1 MAVKVG
7 TLPAITPQ
15 VCEHDRFGK
24 IRVIGD
30 SDNPLF
36 CLSDACKMLGLPQVA
51 KVVQRLGKDVLST
64 HPLETAGGVQQMYF
78 VNEDGFYDLIL
89 ESRKP
94 EARTIRKWLT
104 SEVMPSLRKT
114 GMYINPN
121 APINPDLLIKIGQDM
136 KALAAQR
143 DEALA
148 QVAELKPKADYCELI
163 LQSNEALPVTVI
175 AKDYGM
181 GGAQFNELLSKL
193 KIQYKVGKTWVLY
206 QPYANM
212 GYATTETKILRNG
225 LTVTITRWT
234 QKGRMFLY
242 GKLKEI
248 HLVPVVERTE
258 PMATLPGMNPY
269 TWGGGY
275 APRVM

>member
-7 TLPAITPQ
+7 TLPAVVPQ
-15 VCEHDRFGK
+15 VYEHDRFGK

-51 KVVQRLGKDVLST
+51 KVVQRLSKDVLST

-121 APINPDLLIKIGQDM
+121 APINPAFLRRMADEIE
-136 KALAAQR
+136 QR
-143 DEALA
+143 DKQIAALSG
-148 QVAELKPKADYCELI
+148 QVAELEPKAKYCELI

-181 GGAQFNELLSKL
+181 GAAEFNALLHKLEIQF
-193 KIQYKVGKTWVLY
+193 KTGTVWVLY
-206 QPYANM
+206 QIYAGL
-212 GYATTETKILRNG
+212 GYMKSVTKTLQNG
-225 LTVTITRWT
+225 LTVTQNYWT

-242 GKLKEI
+242 SALKKANV
-248 HLVPVVERTE
+248 LPLVERKD
-258 PMATLPGMNPY
+258 PMASLF
-269 TWGGGY
+269 
-275 APRVM
+275 